1 MSTFS
6 FVLKG
11 VDIVRN
17 KKRMSKKE
25 RRKLKRQLKSFLN
38 DFKEENNNNNILLNV
53 EASNKIST
61 VVLVNKIFEF
71 CQLYSG
77 ILFYPYQEQFSK
89 RIIRS
94 VLENDGEE
102 ITALFSRQ
110 SGKQTI

>member
-38 DFKEENNNNNILLNV
+38 DFKEENNNILLNV

-61 VVLVNKIFEF
+61 VVLVNKTFEF
-71 CQLYSG
+71 CHLYSG

-110 SGKQTI
+110 SGKQTY

>member
-38 DFKEENNNNNILLNV
+38 DFKEENNNILLNV

-61 VVLVNKIFEF
+61 VVLVNKTFEF